1 MTIDPHILSETGGAW
16 VEGIDIASRSS
27 PSSSSQLPPA
37 AKVDKGKKVEN
48 GGRVGTDGEVMLEG
62 DVDGE
67 KERGLWPTG
76 YQKLVCATMK

>member
-16 VEGIDIASRSS
+16 VEGVDIASRSS
-27 PSSSSQLPPA
+27 PSSSGLPPA

-48 GGRVGTDGEVMLEG
+48 GGKVGTDGEVMLEG
-62 DVDGE
+62 DADGE
-67 KERGLWPTG
+67 RERGLWPTG